1 MAAIIDGYSRKVV
14 GWSVASHMRTS
25 LVTDALRMAIER
37 QRPRIGD
44 VVIHSDRGCQYTSV
58 DFRTLAL
65 ANGIIPSV
73 GHTGICYDNAMAESF
88 NATIKKE
95 LIHLHTWPTL
105 RAVGKAVFEYIEVYY
120 NRKRPHTGIGNTA
133 PCEFEHNSLQMI
145 DSEMAATA

>member
-1 MAAIIDGYSRKVV
+1 MAAIIDGYSRKIV
-14 GWSVASHMRTS
+14 GWSVDSHMRTT

-37 QRPRIGD
+37 QRPGIGD

-105 RAVGKAVFEYIEVYY
+105 RAVRQGVFEYIEVYY
-120 NRKRPHTGIGNTA
+120 NRQRPHSNIGNVT
-133 PCEFEHNSLQMI
+133 PCEMEHNSLESI
-145 DSEMAATA
+145 DEEMAATA

>member
-1 MAAIIDGYSRKVV
+1 M
-14 GWSVASHMRTS
+14 
-25 LVTDALRMAIER
+25 
-37 QRPRIGD
+37 
-44 VVIHSDRGCQYTSV
+44 
-58 DFRTLAL
+58 

-105 RAVGKAVFEYIEVYY
+105 RAVKKAVFEYIAGYY
-120 NRKRPHTGIGNTA
+120 NRKRPHTSIGNA
-133 PCEFEHNSLQMI
+133 VPCEFEQNSLQAI